1 MNNKPIYVTFGDKKI
16 ENEFEILKHRN
27 STISMSGGFVN
38 STTNL
43 IVEFRVDQKPR
54 ITSTVSKHA
63 TSL

>member
-43 IVEFRVDQKPR
+43 IVEFRLC
-54 ITSTVSKHA
+54 SK
-63 TSL
+63 TTE